1 MPIEP
6 TKRRLSVRAAS
17 AVLALLAG
25 AVTCSAQQDGPLA
38 PPPPTIDSG
47 GLLQG
52 LLKPEGGDPK
62 PVATDHEMLH
72 KYVWSTLGL
81 DGAISA
87 TLGSGLDQWKES
99 PPEWSMDANGYARR
113 WVSDYAETA
122 IGDGAKYAVAR
133 IFHQDPSFYRC
144 TCTSFGRRLHHAVA
158 HRQVTDSGGHIVA
171 ARPCEQHGGKVDLAG
186 LQLTEEPDDVE
197 PVETRV
203 DDQQIRSK
211 PAGSKAFE
219 RLLRVPWRDR
229 DVGSAAR
236 QCLLRGCWIADP
248 DHVDMFRTSVRL
260 LGHLRCRASFRS
272 IEPIA

>member
-87 TLGSGLDQWKES
+87 TLGSGLHQWKES

-113 WVSDYAETA
+113 WVSDYAESA

-144 TCTSFGRRLHHAVA
+144 TCTSFGRRLHHAV
-158 HRQVTDSGGHIVA
+158 DSPFM
-171 ARPCEQHGGKVDLAG
+171 ARKRDGTRVVSGASLAG
-186 LQLTEEPDDVE
+186 FLTGHVVSASTWYPAPLGTLDGLKHAGMSLVSKIGVDVFKE
-197 PVETRV
+197 
-203 DDQQIRSK
+203 
-211 PAGSKAFE
+211 
-219 RLLRVPWRDR
+219 
-229 DVGSAAR
+229 
-236 QCLLRGCWIADP
+236 
-248 DHVDMFRTSVRL
+248 FRPR
-260 LGHLRCRASFRS
+260 RAK
-272 IEPIA
+272 